1 MQIASK
7 VSMWSGARTRTA
19 KDYVQSGLV
28 AMWDGIENA
37 GWGRHV
43 SELPIKFGYRNL
55 VNLANPTVTYGGA
68 DYDFGLNV
76 VNMSVE
82 DDGLAWN
89 STSAWAGWGAIFNNT
104 QIDSTTALSI
114 ISSVM
119 PTVNAVQEMTTELV
133 CTCNAPLATPELS
146 ILVAGYNE
154 RAIYSSYSTNGS
166 LTVRWNV
173 GGAVRY
179 SVVQSPLKTGPQSIT
194 IVQTATEGRVYIDGQ
209 LVFTRTGACGWFYL
223 NMFAFLRANSIRS
236 NYTPNG
242 KFNTLRIYN
251 RALTADEIA
260 ANYAIDKAR
269 FNLP

>member
-1 MQIASK
+1 MLINLRNAMMMEK
-7 VSMWSGARTRTA
+7 RKPTAR
-19 KDYVQSGLV
+19 DYVQSGLV

-55 VNLANPTVTYGGA
+55 VNLANPTVTYEGA

-89 STSAWAGWGAIFNNT
+89 STSAWAGWGYVFNNT
-104 QIDSTTALSI
+104 QIDSTTASSI

-119 PTVNAVQEMTTELV
+119 PTVNGVQEMTTELV

-146 ILVAGYNE
+146 ILVAGHNE
-154 RAIYSSYSTNGS
+154 RAIYSSYSTSGN
-166 LTVRWNV
+166 LTVRWSV
-173 GGAVRY
+173 GGALRY
-179 SVVQSPLKTGPQSIT
+179 SVVQSPFETGSQAIT

-209 LVFTRTGACGWFYL
+209 LVFTRTGACGSFYL
-223 NMFAFLRANSIRS
+223 NMFAFLRANAIRS
-236 NYTPNG
+236 AYTPNG
-242 KFNTLRIYN
+242 KFHTLRIYN
-251 RALTADEIA
+251 RILTAAEIA
-260 ANYAIDKAR
+260 ANNAIDKAR
-269 FNLP
+269 FRLP